1 MISINQPTVVL
12 FDVDG
17 TLIDCGGAGR
27 RAMEATFRELDANT
41 DALGFTFAGLTD
53 RAIVRSGLRTL
64 KRADDDDSIDGVI
77 ARYLE
82 HLAAELPRSEGY
94 RILAGVS
101 ELLGRLAS
109 IEGLVV
115 GLGTGNVEPGARA
128 KLRRGGLD
136 RSFAFGGFG
145 SDHEDR
151 ARLLEVGATRGAV
164 ALDVSRAAC
173 RVVVVGDTP
182 RDVRAAHAIG
192 AECVAVATGGYDQD
206 ALTNAGARRPLAA
219 LDAPEAFDA
228 VVGAL

>member
-64 KRADDDDSIDGVI
+64 KRGDDDASIDGVI

-151 ARLLEVGATRGAV
+151 ARLLEVGATRGGRGGHA
-164 ALDVSRAAC
+164 AGRAC
-173 RVVVVGDTP
+173 RP
-182 RDVRAAHAIG
+182 RHRRRVRGGGHGRLRPGRADERRRTAAPRGTRRSRGVRRRRGRALSLLPRRQ
-192 AECVAVATGGYDQD
+192 AT
-206 ALTNAGARRPLAA
+206 
-219 LDAPEAFDA
+219 
-228 VVGAL
+228 